1 MWNFFDGIFCDLFI
15 GLWIP
20 MKDEVEPQHGIGLR
34 KRETERKMRLESE
47 KEDKLKRKKNQINFK
62 WTF

>member
-1 MWNFFDGIFCDLFI
+1 MWNFFDGIFWDLFI

-47 KEDKLKRKKNQINFK
+47 KEDKLKRKL
-62 WTF
+62 